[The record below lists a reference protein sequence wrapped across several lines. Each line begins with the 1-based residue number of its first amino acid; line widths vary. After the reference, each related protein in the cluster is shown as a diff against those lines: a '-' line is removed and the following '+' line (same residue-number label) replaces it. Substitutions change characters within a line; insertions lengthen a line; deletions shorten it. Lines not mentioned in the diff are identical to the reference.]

1 MWTEE
6 MKEIEQLLTI
16 ALIQTVVQKQ
26 VLAL

>member
-1 MWTEE
+1 MWTEK